1 MNIYF
6 CGSICGGRA
15 DAEIY
20 TQLIA
25 HLQTYGTVLTEHV
38 GDEAIINQRDQKLP
52 DQEIHDRDLEW
63 LLSSDVVIAEVTQPS
78 LGVGYELGRAVEHEK
93 EVLCLYRP
101 QEGKRLSPMI
111 AGCAAVQL
119 REYHTLEEAKTHIA
133 AFLEERSQDDP
144 RQEINGLL
152 RTPWFR
158 EPRLVSK

>member
-93 EVLCLYRP
+93 EVLCLSRP